1 MVSCS
6 SNIVLSKEYMPQSF
20 LLRDIFIPGL
30 ESLHYRLNLTDSDLI
45 PGGGGV
51 FLLNILQK
59 VMVN

>member
-45 PGGGGV
+45 PGGGGY
-51 FLLNILQK
+51 FF
-59 VMVN
+59 